1 MIKQEATNTFEGG
14 IMLDQNPSTTKNN
27 VLSNALNATLITMAG
42 DEYVLQNDLGNG
54 RVDAAYLP
62 YGYVPIGMLSYG
74 GIIYV
79 ASCNPNTGYA
89 QIGSF
94 PSPKRL
100 LSSSSSK
107 DSLTSI
113 SIGDFVDENNN
124 VVRNYVSKQLFGG
137 KKINPG
143 DFFYVYE
150 DYKQDYIEYYLAVQ
164 DSNGVLKKIDNSI
177 DFSGGFTYDKTNN
190 KTNNEINVD
199 TLRDY
204 RAKIQAFNSKISGP
218 IFLVGKLKSISEIN
232 ISISNIVKKEDGT
245 GTTISFNISA
255 DTDDSNVLWGVN
267 STTLTDNNYEL
278 SVTQTSG
285 IISYN
290 IVPYIKINNTN
301 YNLPDLATSGSI
313 NLDLIG
319 TGTFNIDS
327 FDYIAYQDYLR
338 LTIDYNMYPA
348 FGTQMGNVSIQYID
362 LIDTYANGKSLEL
375 SAWKWNT
382 LYTFPNKA
390 SYYASYATKISY
402 NSSFQYNKMYIM
414 RVQYQKDLK
423 NTTVNTYSK
432 YYLVITRSYTLPSN
446 IISEN
451 SYPQFNTSISSQVTI
466 TEDGSITQLL
476 DYKTDKLFRNSASQ
490 DTMELTKGTL
500 NSKTFTT
507 KWDYTLNSKL
517 PIEFKVTRSNT
528 DPPISIQA
536 NSVVYTY
543 NPSVSG
549 IYSTTYSEKLKN
561 TTTLSTKAISE
572 FTVDNNSTVQYSLG
586 VNDNK
591 ISLDILTLSKLFG
604 NWEKRAINVDYIY
617 DSYISSYNWQSRFSG
632 TQNATNGF
640 TFIIY
645 GWNDGGP
652 GLRDSVYMVPVI
664 ASGTEDSTWAIQNV
678 SRSGWKGPYSI
689 IYRDADGDYAG
700 KYCAIN
706 LVSAIKTFLTQQG
719 YTGKSMF
726 IPIYMKERSSDGELI
741 PYIPIYKSS
750 GTNRADNKVTYTG
763 SGSDTRFSSFC
774 FMLWYNNDE
783 LYLVNKPS
791 PSPTSIFPSNIQ
803 TNLGNFLV
811 PQESSG
817 TINLYTP
824 TQNVYY
830 QQTGTSTF
838 TFKIAPNTNLTAS
851 YTYQGIDF
859 PSLYSGAIN
868 KLLNDTITQPKNI
881 ISTEFTAIDTIEKSV
896 TLNTEGFDTDI
907 SSLQDNTLSAAA
919 ILRDSISGEISSV
932 FLTDDKGNDLQKDV
946 LYQYSKTATGTIT
959 GVTKS
964 NSDYLAVRNRMLV
977 PKDVATNSISNT
989 YCISNRPA
997 SSDNGNTNFYIN
1009 LNSATLWQ

>member
-1 MIKQEATNTFEGG
+1 MIKEATNTFEGG

-113 SIGDFVDENNN
+113 GIADFVDENNN
-124 VVRNYVSKQLFGG
+124 VVRNYVSKQLFDG

-150 DYKQDYIEYYLAVQ
+150 SDKQDYIEYYLAVQ

-232 ISISNIVKKEDGT
+232 VSISNIVKKEDGT
-245 GTTISFNISA
+245 TISFNISA
-255 DTDDSNVLWGVN
+255 DIDDSNVKWGVN
-267 STTLTDNNYEL
+267 GTTLTDNNYEL
-278 SVTQTSG
+278 SVTKTSG

-290 IVPYIKINNTN
+290 IVPFITINNSN

-327 FDYIAYQDYLR
+327 FDYTAYQDYLR

-423 NTTVNTYSK
+423 NTTINTYSK

-476 DYKTDKLFRNSASQ
+476 DYKTDKLFSNSASQ

-500 NSKTFTT
+500 NSKTFAT

-528 DPPISIQA
+528 DSPISIQQD
-536 NSVVYTY
+536 SVVYTY

-561 TTTLSTKAISE
+561 TTTLSTKATSE

-632 TQNATNGF
+632 TQDATNGF

-645 GWNDGGP
+645 GWNAAGP
-652 GLRDSVYMVPVI
+652 GVRDSVYMVPVI
-664 ASGTEDSTWAIQNV
+664 ASDTDWAIQNV
-678 SRSGWKGPYSI
+678 SSSGWKGPYSI

-700 KYCAIN
+700 KYYALN

-726 IPIYMKERSSDGELI
+726 IPIYMKERSSDDELI
-741 PYIPIYKSS
+741 PYIPIYKFS
-750 GTNRADNKVTYTG
+750 GTSRADNKVTYG
-763 SGSDTRFSSFC
+763 SSGTRFSSFC

-791 PSPTSIFPSNIQ
+791 RSPTSIFPSNIQ

-838 TFKIAPNTNLTAS
+838 TFKVVPKTNLTAS
-851 YTYQGIDF
+851 YTYQGVDF
-859 PSLYSGAIN
+859 PSLYSNAVN
-868 KLLNDTITQPKNI
+868 KLLNDTITQPENI

-919 ILRDSISGEISSV
+919 ILRDSSGEISSV
-932 FLTDDKGNDLQKDV
+932 FLTDDNGNDLQKDV
-946 LYQYSKTATGTIT
+946 LYQYNETVT

-964 NSDYLAVRNRMLV
+964 NSKYLAVRNRMLV
-977 PKDVATNSISNT
+977 PKDVSTNGTSNT
-989 YCISNRPA
+989 YCISNKPM
-997 SSDNGNTNFYIN
+997 SSINGNTNFYIN
-1009 LNSATLWQ
+1009 LNSAILWQ